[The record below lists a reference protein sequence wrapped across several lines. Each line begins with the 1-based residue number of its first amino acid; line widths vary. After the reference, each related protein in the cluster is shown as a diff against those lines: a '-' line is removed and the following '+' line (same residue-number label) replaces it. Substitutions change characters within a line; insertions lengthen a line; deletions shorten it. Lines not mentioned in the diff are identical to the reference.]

1 MEIVTLNALRR
12 FDDLKMQKVPIF
24 TSDRLYYDLY
34 CLLPGQFQRVHSH
47 TDQDKIYLVLE
58 GEPTF
63 EIGPERERLVEGR
76 AVIARAGVTHGV
88 RNETDQRIVL
98 LVTMAP
104 RPE

>member
-1 MEIVTLNALRR
+1 MEIATLNALRR
-12 FDDLKMQKVPIF
+12 FDDLKLQKVPIF

-63 EIGPERERLVEGR
+63 EIDHRDPEMVEGE
-76 AVIARAGVTHGV
+76 AGEISDHSGLGAIVTS
-88 RNETDQRIVL
+88 RTIL
-98 LVTMAP
+98 
-104 RPE
+104 